1 MRAKRR
7 ASTRRS
13 FKNPLERKVD
23 SRPARAERG
32 RKGREED
39 EDEARRGGGEIK
51 RKGKD
56 WSGYENDLRLTGA
69 CRSCGEP
76 GKTWWRRGR
85 PREVDGWVLHPLSTG
100 LLGHSYASAVR
111 SPLQMASSLLRNVHF
126 EFPPRPT
133 FQREIYD
140 SPSCFPVRDVA
151 SNFSFPL
158 SSFEPFDLKQTCSN
172 SDSLPL
178 I

>member
-1 MRAKRR
+1 MRAGRVASR
-7 ASTRRS
+7 A
-13 FKNPLERKVD
+13 KP
-23 SRPARAERG
+23 G
-32 RKGREED
+32 
-39 EDEARRGGGEIK
+39 GGGEDREK
-51 RKGKD
+51 WTDGYFTRCQLVYSATPTHQL
-56 WSGYENDLRLTGA
+56 SG
-69 CRSCGEP
+69 
-76 GKTWWRRGR
+76 
-85 PREVDGWVLHPLSTG
+85 
-100 LLGHSYASAVR
+100 R